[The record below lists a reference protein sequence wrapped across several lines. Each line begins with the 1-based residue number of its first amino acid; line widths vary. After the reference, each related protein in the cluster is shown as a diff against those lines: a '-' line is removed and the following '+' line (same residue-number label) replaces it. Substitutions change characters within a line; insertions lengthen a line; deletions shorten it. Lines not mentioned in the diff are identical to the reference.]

1 MLWSRDLDSAYLCR
15 HVSLKVFSRR
25 PRIDSEMEYDN
36 HGCVSEPFR
45 ELQKFSARSSVA
57 RHSGLVWNCTPI
69 WDWFVFG
76 PKVSRSSLSIYVG
89 LVIIVLFFCLCNW
102 ERVFGGNL
110 TLFGKVVHVWVRDR
124 IQLKFSL
131 WLNIA
136 GVLFT
141 LCWEWCKT
149 ICAFCSFCK
158 LTLPYNCFI
167 PFRDNF
173 LKRISFF
180 LCSPIVAWGKVLV

>member
-1 MLWSRDLDSAYLCR
+1 MMRTAPQFGTGLSLDQKSQGRAYQ
-15 HVSLKVFSRR
+15 F
-25 PRIDSEMEYDN
+25 M
-36 HGCVSEPFR
+36 
-45 ELQKFSARSSVA
+45 
-57 RHSGLVWNCTPI
+57 LVW
-69 WDWFVFG
+69 
-76 PKVSRSSLSIYVG
+76 SLQSC
-89 LVIIVLFFCLCNW
+89 FFCLCNW
-102 ERVFGGNL
+102 ERAFGGNL
-110 TLFGKVVHVWVRDR
+110 TLFGKVVRVWVRDR

-141 LCWEWCKT
+141 SCWEWCKT

-173 LKRISFF
+173 LKRISLF
-180 LCSPIVAWGKVLV
+180 LCFPIVAWGKVPVKYSAREWLCSDWVPSRPGTCFVDCWEICVGLNLTPPTASLCSLDQVSLFFMG